1 MIKTK
6 KIFFSLIF
14 IFAFGF
20 FIIPSNTFALKKEY
34 SFQYVDTC
42 EDCNIEEITNKIL
55 TNPDILKRWK
65 DIAKCYIILTYPS
78 VSGND
83 FNLNVN
89 DERIKYIII
98 HPSKTNFLVNID
110 ESYFN
115 KYLKVDYQYYSYMR
129 LLDENFNVLTEYDDN
144 SFNVNKQLYSFFN
157 PDLSSTFYNN
167 IISYNGVKFLFNDD
181 TINLFYGDEKIAT
194 LDSNYDFANLRDD
207 ARKVINAPVKFEIN
221 SIDTISHK
229 ILSDDIPEKFNFLY
243 LIIDYLICLVF
254 VFTVCSPFLIIVRL
268 IRRS

>member
-1 MIKTK
+1 MIKTNK
-6 KIFFSLIF
+6 LFFSLIF

-20 FIIPSNTFALKKEY
+20 FIIPSNTFALQKEY

-78 VSGND
+78 VSSDNYR
-83 FNLNVN
+83 LTVN
-89 DERIKYIII
+89 DDRIKYIII
-98 HPSKTNFLVNID
+98 HPYKTNFLVNID
-110 ESYFN
+110 ESYVN
-115 KYLKVDYQYYSYMR
+115 KYLKVNYFPYSYMR
-129 LLDENFNVLTEYDDN
+129 LLDENFNVLTEYNDN
-144 SFNVNKQLYSFFN
+144 SFGNNLYSFFN

-167 IISYNGVKFLFNDD
+167 IISYNGVNFSFTDD